1 MQAEPPPESLDPKWG
16 EPGRTH
22 DPWALANFK
31 ARPTDVLITTAP
43 KAGTTW
49 MQQILHQ
56 LRSGGDDSFESIFDV
71 VPWIEYPNPERDWR
85 TRIAAFERLPDPRIF
100 KTHCTRQQ
108 TPGADIVRIVLT
120 SRDPRDCC
128 VSMYHHQMNL
138 SDAARATF
146 DLAAPASFDEFFD
159 RWMGFGAW
167 YRNVASWWPHRG
179 DPNVLWLRYED
190 LVDDLEQGIDRLL
203 PFLGWRL
210 DPAARARVLEY
221 CSFAW
226 MKRHSDRFTT
236 RLPSG
241 ELSFKPKS
249 FIRKGAIG
257 DHEGRLSPAQAQQ
270 IIERAR
276 RELPPDCVSFL
287 GL

>member
-1 MQAEPPPESLDPKWG
+1 MDKEQLLDPKWG
-16 EPGRTH
+16 APGRTH
-22 DPWALANFK
+22 DPVMLANFHP
-31 ARPTDVLITTAP
+31 RPTDVLITTAP

-56 LRSGGDDSFESIFDV
+56 LRSGGDEGFESIFDV
-71 VPWIEYPNPERDWR
+71 VPWIEFPNPRRSWQDRLEE
-85 TRIAAFERLPDPRIF
+85 FERLPDPRIF
-100 KTHCTRQQ
+100 KTHCTYEQ
-108 TPGADIVRIVLT
+108 TPGVDTVRIVLT

-138 SDAARATF
+138 TDEARAEMNF
-146 DLAAPASFDEFFD
+146 PPPASFDEFFE
-159 RWMGFGAW
+159 RWMEFGAW
-167 YRNVASWWPHRG
+167 YRNVASWWPHR
-179 DPNVLWLRYED
+179 NASNLLWLRYED
-190 LVDDLEQGIDRLL
+190 LIADPGAGIDRLL
-203 PFLGWRL
+203 VFLGWRL
-210 DPAARARVLEY
+210 APEARARVLEY

-241 ELSFKPKS
+241 RLSFRPRS
-249 FIRKGAIG
+249 FIRKGRAG
-257 DHEGRLSPAQAQQ
+257 DHAGQLSESQARA

-276 RELPPDCVSFL
+276 RELDPACVAFL